1 MQTKRPQISKV
12 PPMTHTAPVSSGSCQ
27 NLYGILYL
35 FATRHYAV
43 YLLWLYRNRKNSP
56 NAGTLGLKLPGFGE
70 FTFASGFR
78 TLKKPL
84 RISLLQS
91 GFHTSLSFIFPVPI
105 LFILLVSFI
114 SPLRNHHVYK
124 AF

>member
-12 PPMTHTAPVSSGSCQ
+12 PPMTHTTPGSSGSCQ
-27 NLYGILYL
+27 NLYGILHL

-43 YLLWLYRNRKNSP
+43 YLLWLYRNRKYSP

-78 TLKKPL
+78 ALKKAA
-84 RISLLQS
+84 SDQS
-91 GFHTSLSFIFPVPI
+91 SPKRLSYVIIIHFSSSYSIYFVGFLYFST
-105 LFILLVSFI
+105 
-114 SPLRNHHVYK
+114 
-124 AF
+124 